1 MRLSNNLFF
10 LYMSNLVLYRKY
22 RPKTFGEITGQ
33 EHVVRTLSNAISS
46 GRLSHAYLFAGPR
59 GTGKTT
65 IARIFAKALN
75 CSDLPNVSA
84 KVEPCNKCDACEDIN
99 HGRALDLIE
108 IDAASNRG
116 IDEIRDLKEGIKFAP
131 VKTKYKVFIVDEVHM
146 LTKEAFNALLKTLEE
161 PPAHAIFILATTEAE
176 KLLATILSR
185 VQRFDFRKLTV
196 PEIMTRLGTVASC
209 ENVRADEDALRLIA
223 VNSDG
228 CLRDAESA
236 LEQVIALSGNAVGA
250 KDVKEILGTID
261 IETAREFVNF
271 LIKNDL
277 AGAFRFLHQLNDGG
291 SDPQEFAKALIGYF
305 RKMTVLKVDSSLGK
319 FIGAELTG
327 EQMLNLQEQ
336 IRDVSVNDLS
346 AILKKIVA
354 AEQEMKKSPFPFLH
368 LELAA
373 VDIVEKNK

>member
-1 MRLSNNLFF
+1 
-10 LYMSNLVLYRKY
+10 
-22 RPKTFGEITGQ
+22 
-33 EHVVRTLSNAISS
+33 
-46 GRLSHAYLFAGPR
+46 
-59 GTGKTT
+59 
-65 IARIFAKALN
+65 
-75 CSDLPNVSA
+75 NVSA

-196 PEIMTRLGTVASC
+196 PEIMARLGTVASC

-373 VDIVEKNK
+373 VDIIEKN

>member
-1 MRLSNNLFF
+1 
-10 LYMSNLVLYRKY
+10 MSNLVLYRKY

-196 PEIMTRLGTVASC
+196 PEIMARLGTVASC

-327 EQMLNLQEQ
+327 EQMLNLKEQ

>member
-1 MRLSNNLFF
+1 MRLFDNLF

-196 PEIMTRLGTVASC
+196 PEIMARLGTVASC

-271 LIKNDL
+271 LIKNNL